1 MVSSISKMLS
11 NKYTLYAVLA
21 ISLFTVLG
29 YLAKHDFNSLTLF
42 IAVYVL
48 SCYFTKKTVNRLLAA
63 LLVTIFLGKPANKH
77 WPWSEIE
84 GMEGENHNT
93 KGKKDKTDDE
103 KKNMMNALKVMNDNK
118 KNVSKFNKQF
128 DQSPG
133 LNKKLSMLQSRGD
146 GLEGLQQI
154 NPKELEQHMKNME
167 PLVQSAQKLLD
178 TFEKSGVMNMLN
190 KLTPMLGTVLP
201 KQ

>member
-1 MVSSISKMLS
+1 MKKIISGMQ
-11 NKYTLYAVLA
+11 N
-21 ISLFTVLG
+21 G
-29 YLAKHDFNSLTLF
+29 
-42 IAVYVL
+42 
-48 SCYFTKKTVNRLLAA
+48 
-63 LLVTIFLGKPANKH
+63 GK
-77 WPWSEIE
+77 
-84 GMEGENHNT
+84 
-93 KGKKDKTDDE
+93 
-103 KKNMMNALKVMNDNK
+103 
-118 KNVSKFNKQF
+118 
-128 DQSPG
+128 
-133 LNKKLSMLQSRGD
+133 